1 MAKLAVSRDFLTE
14 LGQLSKPSQAK
25 VTQLAET
32 FRQLTAVEL
41 RASKGVHLE
50 SYNGAKDPRART
62 IRIDSN
68 HRGVVLDAGDD
79 DLFILTL
86 IGTHDEVDRWML
98 HNTFKVNQA
107 TGALEILNTVAID
120 AVAAS
125 VSSPPPEE
133 PKLFA
138 KRRDK
143 DFVNL
148 GIDADLV
155 PVLRMFTNEEQLGG
169 LLGVLPQAQA
179 DALIL
184 LTGDDSVEVIYREIA
199 GSIQPAD
206 VAVDDVAAAIETPAS
221 KAQFAILSSEDELQE
236 MLAKPLAQ
244 WRTYLH
250 PSQRDAAFRDYN
262 GPARITGGAGTGK
275 TVVAVHRA
283 AFLARQSDASTPR
296 PVLFTTFTTNL
307 AQAIGR
313 DVLELAG
320 SDTASRVDVV
330 NVDALAMRIVRDEEH
345 TQPMVAVTHDVERLA
360 QRVVDERGLAYSAKF
375 IVNEWEQVVLAQAC
389 RSRSDYFGASRAG
402 RGIRLE
408 RRQRAEV
415 WKAIED
421 ITRELAERGKRTFL
435 QLAGDAEGY
444 LAGRTVKPY
453 RHVVVDEA
461 QDLHEA
467 QWRMLRAAVEPQAN
481 DMFLVGDSHQR
492 IYDRRSSLSKVGINI
507 VGRSKKL
514 RINYRTTHEILRF
527 GLHVLGDAEF
537 DDLDEGPDS
546 HDFAGYHSFLHG
558 PEPVVMGAK
567 SAQAQYSAL
576 TDQVK
581 SWLEGGVSSDDIA
594 ICARSGP
601 LLEGAAQALKAAGVL
616 TCQLGPDEAV
626 GDGVRLGTMHRLKGL
641 EFRCVAITD
650 CDDDNVPA
658 RWDLTPFV
666 DDPVQRN
673 HDLQRERC
681 LLYVAATRARDGL
694 WVGWSGKRSRFL
706 ADPDADS

>member
-1 MAKLAVSRDFLTE
+1 MAKLAISRDFLSE
-14 LGQLSKPSQAK
+14 LGQLSKPAQSK

-32 FRQLTAVEL
+32 FRQLTPVEL
-41 RASKGVHLE
+41 RASKGIHLE

-68 HRGVVLDAGDD
+68 HRGVVLDVGDD
-79 DLFILTL
+79 DLFILTH

-98 HNTFKVNQA
+98 NNTFKVNEA
-107 TGALEILNTVAID
+107 TGALEILNTVEID
-120 AVAAS
+120 AAVAAAE
-125 VSSPPPEE
+125 PPAADDVA
-133 PKLFA
+133 LFA
-138 KRRDK
+138 HRRDR

-148 GIDADLV
+148 GVAADV
-155 PVLRMFTNEEQLGG
+155 IPILRAITTQEQLYG
-169 LLGVLPQAQA
+169 LIGILPERQA
-179 DALIL
+179 DAVVALE
-184 LTGDDSVEVIYREIA
+184 GNDSVEVIYREIA
-199 GSIQPAD
+199 GATQPGTVAAD
-206 VAVDDVAAAIETPAS
+206 NVAAAIETPAS
-221 KAQFAILSSEDELQE
+221 KAQFAVLSSEDELQE

-250 PSQRDAAFRDYN
+250 PSQRDAAFRDYS

-275 TVVAVHRA
+275 TVVAIHRA
-283 AFLARQSDASTPR
+283 AFLARQADRSTAR
-296 PVLFTTFTTNL
+296 PVLFTTFTKNL

-320 SDTASRVDVV
+320 SDTAGRVDVV
-330 NVDALAMRIVRDEEH
+330 NVDALAVRIVRDEES
-345 TQPMVAVTHDVERLA
+345 TQPAIASTQDVDRVT
-360 QRVVDERGLAYSAKF
+360 QRVVDERGLQFSAQF
-375 IVNEWEQVVLAQAC
+375 IINEWEQVVLAQAC
-389 RSRSDYFGASRAG
+389 HSRSDYFAASRAG

-421 ITRELAERGKRTFL
+421 IKRELAETGKRTFL

-467 QWRMLRAAVEPQAN
+467 QWRMLRAAVAPDSN

-527 GLHVLGDAEF
+527 GLNVLGDAEF
-537 DDLDEGPDS
+537 DDLDQGTDS

-558 PEPVVMGAK
+558 PEPVVVGAK
-567 SAQAQYSAL
+567 STQAQYSAL
-576 TDQVK
+576 VDQVK
-581 SWLEGGVSSDDIA
+581 SWLEGGVSDDDIA
-594 ICARSGP
+594 VCARSGP

-616 TCQLGPDEAV
+616 TCPLGPDEAV

-650 CDDDNVPA
+650 CDDDTVPA

-694 WVGWSGKRSRFL
+694 WVGWSGKRSRFIS
-706 ADPDADS
+706 DPDGDS